1 MKSVFSLACA
11 FLLLAATHATAQP
24 REPLQRP
31 PQPRETVL
39 PSPYPAPLTYDQL
52 LTLQL
57 LQQPAITFPTQTTC
71 ISGAG
76 LTICDTK

>member
-1 MKSVFSLACA
+1 MKAILSLACA
-11 FLLLAATHATAQP
+11 ILLAGSLHATAQP

-31 PQPRETVL
+31 PQPIQSPL
-39 PSPYPAPLTYDQL
+39 PRPYPLTFDQL